1 MGIYHGNDLRK
12 ITGGLKGRTAKKKR
26 KALTGGYPILTTIGQ
41 KNEIKVVKATGE
53 TYKAKVKQAMEVNVY
68 IPKEKK
74 TVKTKI
80 TKFIDNPSNKDLARR
95 GIITKGAIVQTEIGK
110 AVITSRP
117 GQDGVLNAVLVEQK

>member
-1 MGIYHGNDLRK
+1 
-12 ITGGLKGRTAKKKR
+12 
-26 KALTGGYPILTTIGQ
+26 LTGGYPILTTIGQ

-53 TYKAKVKQAMEVNVY
+53 TYKAKVKRAMEVNVY

-117 GQDGVLNAVLVEQK
+117 GQDGVLNAVLVE